1 MMKYF
6 LNDFIVEEHVKNALK
21 EDIGFWDITS
31 NSIFDDKYE
40 ITANINSRA
49 DGVLCGINIV
59 KTVYKILN
67 PEIDVNILINDGEKI
82 HKNSKIA
89 EINGLCRDILTGER
103 VALNYIQRL
112 SAIAT
117 MTAKYVEEIKPY
129 KAKIV
134 DTRKTT
140 PLFRVF
146 EKYAVL
152 AGGGSLHRFNLSDC
166 VMIKDNHIKY
176 AGGIFQAIE
185 KVRQTVSY
193 AHKIEIETE
202 SLSEVQEAV
211 KAGAD
216 IIMLDNM
223 TITQIKEAVNLI
235 QGRAIV
241 EASGN
246 VTLDNVKTIAS
257 TGVDIISTSAIQ
269 AKAGTLDIGL
279 DVY

>member
-1 MMKYF
+1 MMKYI
-6 LNDFIVEEHVKNALK
+6 LNNFIVEEHVKNALK

-31 NSIFDDKYE
+31 NAIFDDKYE

-49 DGVLCGINIV
+49 EGILCGINIV

-67 PEIDVNILINDGEKI
+67 PKVEVNILINDGEKI
-82 HKNSKIA
+82 HKGSKIA
-89 EINGLCRDILTGER
+89 EINGPCKDILTGER

-117 MTAKYVEEIKPY
+117 LTSKYVEEIKPY

-140 PLFRVF
+140 PLFRSF
-146 EKYAVL
+146 EKYAVIT
-152 AGGGSLHRFNLSDC
+152 GGGSLHRFNLSDC

-176 AGGIFQAIE
+176 SGGVANAIE
-185 KVRQTVSY
+185 KVRKNTSH
-193 AHKIEIETE
+193 AHKIEVETE
-202 SLSEVQEAV
+202 NISEVQEAV

-223 TITQIKEAVNLI
+223 TVEQMKEAINFI

-246 VTLDNVKTIAS
+246 VTLETVKAIAA
-257 TGVDIISTSAIQ
+257 TGVDIISTSAMQ

-279 DVY
+279 DV

>member
-1 MMKYF
+1 MMKYI

-31 NSIFDDKYE
+31 NAIFDDKYE

-49 DGVLCGINIV
+49 EGILCGINIV

-67 PEIDVNILINDGEKI
+67 PKIEVNILINDGEKI
-82 HKNSKIA
+82 HKGSKIA
-89 EINGLCRDILTGER
+89 EINGPCKDILTGER

-117 MTAKYVEEIKPY
+117 LTSKYVEEIKPY

-140 PLFRVF
+140 PLFRAF
-146 EKYAVL
+146 EKYAVIT
-152 AGGGSLHRFNLSDC
+152 GGGSLHRFNLSDC

-176 AGGIFQAIE
+176 SGGIANAIE
-185 KVRQTVSY
+185 KVRKNTSH
-193 AHKIEIETE
+193 AHKIEVETE
-202 SLSEVQEAV
+202 NISEVQEAV

-223 TITQIKEAVNLI
+223 TVEQMKEAINFI

-246 VTLDNVKTIAS
+246 ITLETVKAIAA
-257 TGVDIISTSAIQ
+257 TGVDIISTSAMQ

-279 DVY
+279 DV

>member
-1 MMKYF
+1 MMKYI

-31 NSIFDDKYE
+31 NAIFDDKYE
-40 ITANINSRA
+40 ITARLNSRA
-49 DGVLCGINIV
+49 EGVLCGINIV

-67 PEIDVNILINDGEKI
+67 PQIEVKILINDGEKI
-82 HKNSKIA
+82 QKGSKIA
-89 EINGLCRDILTGER
+89 EINGSCKDILTGER
-103 VALNYIQRL
+103 IALNYIQRL

-117 MTAKYVEEIKPY
+117 LTSKYVEEIKPY

-140 PLFRVF
+140 PLFRAF
-146 EKYAVL
+146 EKYAVIT
-152 AGGGSLHRFNLSDC
+152 GGGSLHRFNLSDC
-166 VMIKDNHIKY
+166 VMIKDNHIEY
-176 AGGIFQAIE
+176 AGGITKAIE
-185 KVRQTVSY
+185 KVKKNVSH
-193 AHKIEIETE
+193 AHKIEVETE
-202 SLSEVQEAV
+202 NIIQVQEAI

-223 TITQIKEAVNLI
+223 TIEQMKEAVNFI

-246 VTLDNVKTIAS
+246 VTIDNVKLIAA

-279 DVY
+279 DV